1 MKKLNTIRIMALSL
15 AACALVSGAIAPPEY
30 EIFNYTKDYKEIDF
44 GGYDVYKAH
53 AINPDDFELTHQI
66 KQWHVVFENGH
77 MVASVRYW
85 RQGRAKYY
93 EVDYEGG
100 GVEPCAVSSQKGNGS
115 PLGLRA
121 FGNNKVALGGYD
133 YDGYVS
139 GFGTFRVDRR
149 ENLTSV
155 NVSGTFCYPFDRSGT
170 VKLRFNRSLTRKAA
184 ASGMDALEY
193 VIWNLERMGYR
204 PPVIPQ

>member
-15 AACALVSGAIAPPEY
+15 AACALVSGAIAPPESV
-30 EIFNYTKDYKEIDF
+30 IFNYTKDYKELDS
-44 GGYDVYKAH
+44 GDYYAHKAT
-53 AINPDDFELTHQI
+53 AISPDDFEFTHQI
-66 KQWHVVFENGH
+66 KQWHVVFEYGY

-93 EVDYEGG
+93 EVDYDGG
-100 GVEPCAVSSQKGNGS
+100 GIGPCAASSQKGFETY
-115 PLGLRA
+115 LGLRP
-121 FGNNKVALGGYD
+121 FGKNKVALGGYD

-155 NVSGTFCYPFDRSGT
+155 NVYGTFCYPYERSGT
-170 VKLRFNRSLTRKAA
+170 VKLRFNRSLTQKAA

-204 PPVIPQ
+204 ERELPH